1 MEVLEVIRFPKTC
14 QNQVLQTMPRLQLI
28 LIKLFFQIIPLFMV
42 SFSLGNQLKLLLL
55 FFLIFLEL
63 WEDTDDYPDG
73 VGIHDVA
80 SISSSETTESSES
93 FETDNYPRAVDEV
106 KKIFEQENFQKKNKN
121 ESL

>member
-1 MEVLEVIRFPKTC
+1 MNF
-14 QNQVLQTMPRLQLI
+14 
-28 LIKLFFQIIPLFMV
+28 
-42 SFSLGNQLKLLLL
+42 LLL
-55 FFLIFLEL
+55 FFFIKFFSEL

-121 ESL
+121 ESLCVTIFGLHRLEVLARFLLELFLSRFFLNYK

>member
-1 MEVLEVIRFPKTC
+1 MKF
-14 QNQVLQTMPRLQLI
+14 
-28 LIKLFFQIIPLFMV
+28 
-42 SFSLGNQLKLLLL
+42 LLL
-55 FFLIFLEL
+55 FFFYKNFFSEL

>member
-1 MEVLEVIRFPKTC
+1 M
-14 QNQVLQTMPRLQLI
+14 
-28 LIKLFFQIIPLFMV
+28 
-42 SFSLGNQLKLLLL
+42 
-55 FFLIFLEL
+55 

-106 KKIFEQENFQKKNKN
+106 KKIFEQENFQKKKN
-121 ESL
+121 ESLLVIIFGLHRLEVLARF

>member
-1 MEVLEVIRFPKTC
+1 MK
-14 QNQVLQTMPRLQLI
+14 
-28 LIKLFFQIIPLFMV
+28 
-42 SFSLGNQLKLLLL
+42 LL
-55 FFLIFLEL
+55 FFSINKIIFFLLIKFFSEL

-106 KKIFEQENFQKKNKN
+106 KKIFEQENFQKRTRMSHY
-121 ESL
+121 ESPFSVYID